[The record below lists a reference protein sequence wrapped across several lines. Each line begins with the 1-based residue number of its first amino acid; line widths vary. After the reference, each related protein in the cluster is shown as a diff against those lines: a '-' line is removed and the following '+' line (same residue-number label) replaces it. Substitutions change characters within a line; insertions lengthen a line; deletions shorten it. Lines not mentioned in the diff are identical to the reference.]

1 MITIL
6 FSDDYVGV
14 NSQNREVFN
23 ELCQELTVAEKEIMS
38 QLVIDSMPPDEVPES
53 LKGVIDRVKGL
64 TTKREKDEEK
74 SKEEMLE
81 AKETSQE
88 QSVECDKIFETL
100 KKKINNGESFVINS
114 QTAFDMLTQCN

>member
-1 MITIL
+1 
-6 FSDDYVGV
+6 
-14 NSQNREVFN
+14 
-23 ELCQELTVAEKEIMS
+23 
-38 QLVIDSMPPDEVPES
+38 
-53 LKGVIDRVKGL
+53 
-64 TTKREKDEEK
+64 
-74 SKEEMLE
+74 MLEAKE